1 MHWKAQGAS
10 RSIPIISSGISD
22 ATFRKRCLY
31 QSHAHQEDSATM
43 LGAGDVAVVCS
54 MNGSYFSH
62 YGELTRKIYQSGAT
76 VVVLTQNR
84 FAQNLNR
91 ADYVLFCGDSNQND
105 IGKYAALFTI
115 DLMVMSYIRRLKTG
129 ETEDE

>member
-1 MHWKAQGAS
+1 
-10 RSIPIISSGISD
+10 
-22 ATFRKRCLY
+22 
-31 QSHAHQEDSATM
+31 M
-43 LGAGDVAVVCS
+43 LGAGDVAIVCS

-91 ADYVLFCGDSNQND
+91 ADYVLFCGGSNRND
-105 IGKYAALFTI
+105 VGKYAALFTI
-115 DLMVMSYIRRLKTG
+115 DLMVMGYIRRLRTG
-129 ETEDE
+129 DTENG

>member
-1 MHWKAQGAS
+1 
-10 RSIPIISSGISD
+10 
-22 ATFRKRCLY
+22 
-31 QSHAHQEDSATM
+31 M
-43 LGAGDVAVVCS
+43 LGEGDVAIVCS
-54 MNGSYFSH
+54 MNGSFFSH
-62 YGELTRKIYQSGAT
+62 YNELTRKIYQSGAT

-91 ADYVLFCGDSNQND
+91 ADYLLFCGDSNQND
-105 IGKYAALFTI
+105 VGKYAALFTI